1 MSNMKL
7 TLLICAISNYSITGF
22 NVYLE
27 NHICLLRRKI
37 IYFFTFYMF
46 QNGVMDRLQNTYCRR
61 FLIILQMWRCKFFFF
76 LNVGNPSYYCI
87 PGIDWTEKIRQT
99 YIFFFYLS
107 LAFSRLKLFSYLKG
121 LWLWRVGLPI
131 CIPFFLTLLHI
142 SWCLGGFHL
151 HLWLSC
157 KLNLKEKARTFT
169 P

>member
-107 LAFSRLKLFSYLKG
+107 LSFSRLKLFSYLKG
-121 LWLWRVGLPI
+121 LFVIMTCWSP
-131 CIPFFLTLLHI
+131 
-142 SWCLGGFHL
+142 HL
-151 HLWLSC
+151 HPLLFNLVAY
-157 KLNLKEKARTFT
+157 KLMFGWIPSSFMTFLQT
-169 P
+169 